1 MIRLIFLLFLL
12 PHALASL
19 ELNLICTNKVNNRS
33 SVDVNDL
40 FLILDSYN
48 KRIEL
53 GGLSFTANELKITDT
68 NVSWSAEKIALY
80 PETQGRV
87 NGIIGRFSGDLR
99 LEFIRNDN
107 GRASAISF
115 KCKKINIR
123 DRIF

>member
-1 MIRLIFLLFLL
+1 MIRLIFLLFLF
-12 PHALASL
+12 PHILASL
-19 ELNLICTNKVNNRS
+19 ELNLVCTNKVNNKS

-40 FLILDSYN
+40 FLVLDSYN

-53 GGLSFTANELKITDT
+53 GGLSFTADELKITDT
-68 NVSWSAEKIALY
+68 NVSWMADQISLY
-80 PETQGRV
+80 PETQGKI

-99 LEFIRNDN
+99 LEFKRNDN
-107 GRASAISF
+107 GRSSAISF